1 MELGKKLLYL
11 RKRRGMS
18 QQDLAEKLDVSR
30 QSVSKWELGTAAP
43 STENLINIGKLFGV
57 SVDALVDD
65 RLQLQNPP
73 VMEINEG
80 EAETTDLDISR
91 SDGGSVE
98 DLKKEKH
105 DQDYKS
111 IVQVV
116 FLIFALSVF
125 TFLSLDMVENL
136 IIKRTGTPYFYV
148 PLSMISEALQV
159 IGCGAIGLFA
169 GMKYKHRTVTVFRT
183 AVWTVITVIL
193 LLCTIEWCVFYR
205 CPFDYFRTSISDQL
219 YFQSIII
226 QFLFAKVTTPIIA
239 PAFLCCDILFWCA
252 IFKNRHVRESE
263 NSEAL

>member
-1 MELGKKLLYL
+1 MELGKKLFHL
-11 RKRRGMS
+11 RKQRGIS

-65 RLQLQNPP
+65 RLQLQAPP
-73 VMEINEG
+73 VIEE
-80 EAETTDLDISR
+80 EETADLGASR
-91 SDGGSVE
+91 GDGGSVE

-125 TFLSLDMVENL
+125 TFLSLDMVENF

-159 IGCGAIGLFA
+159 IGCGAIGLFV
-169 GMKYKHRTVTVFRT
+169 GMKYKHRTVTVFQT
-183 AVWTVITVIL
+183 IVWTVITVIL

-219 YFQSIII
+219 YFHSIIA

-239 PAFLCCDILFWCA
+239 PAFLCCDVLFWCA
-252 IFKNRHVRESE
+252 IFKNRHIREAE
-263 NSEAL
+263 KSEAP